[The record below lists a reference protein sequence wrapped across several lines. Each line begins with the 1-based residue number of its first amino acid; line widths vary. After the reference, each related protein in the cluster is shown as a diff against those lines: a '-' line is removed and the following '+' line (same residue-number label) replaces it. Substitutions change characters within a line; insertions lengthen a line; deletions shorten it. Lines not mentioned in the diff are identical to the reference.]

1 MQPYFA
7 NPHREG
13 KRLFA
18 RAAPAGFQPGLP
30 EFNAFALRLADNEGA
45 ASYIFGSVSFVVRHG
60 NSYSRMKSLLAVFL
74 GVSAATC
81 VAADKA
87 ATPSLFTEISGISRD
102 LEQITGLKFSHP
114 VPSAVIDK
122 EHLRKFLESRVN
134 KSIKPD
140 DLKAESLT
148 LKMLG
153 LVPQDFDLR
162 QQTVDLLTEQASAF
176 YDYQKKKLFLLDG
189 DAGEAG
195 LMALAHELGHA
206 LADQNFNLKKYIK
219 EDTESDD
226 AATARMA
233 VMEGQATWL
242 MSAYLHMRAGLGPD
256 VPQETVEVVS
266 KSLDQGGEQYPVFS
280 KSPLY
285 IRESLVFPY
294 KGGMLFQ
301 DAVYRKMGKASFAEV
316 FRRPPLSTH
325 QIMQPAAYLD
335 KVGPTLPQA
344 IAIPN
349 PKRYRKLAEG
359 TLGEFD
365 IDILCRQYGS
375 EEQAE
380 SLDPELQGS
389 QFTLFEEKKE
399 KYPVLAFSTKW
410 SSPEKAGE
418 FMKFYLQVLKKK
430 AKTVDVS
437 NETPDVLAG
446 HDDAGFFRVT
456 RKNEVVECVEGL
468 KSSLN

>member
-1 MQPYFA
+1 MKP
-7 NPHREG
+7 
-13 KRLFA
+13 L
-18 RAAPAGFQPGLP
+18 AALLLAFLAGP
-30 EFNAFALRLADNEGA
+30 AFAA
-45 ASYIFGSVSFVVRHG
+45 
-60 NSYSRMKSLLAVFL
+60 KKP
-74 GVSAATC
+74 AT
-81 VAADKA
+81 
-87 ATPSLFTEISGISRD
+87 TPLFDEIGEISRD
-102 LEQITGLKFSHP
+102 LEQITGLKFTHP

-140 DLKAESLT
+140 DLKAESLI

-176 YDYQKKKLFLLDG
+176 YDYQKKKLFLLEG

-242 MSAYLHMRAGLGPD
+242 MSAYLHMRAGLGAD
-256 VPQETVEVVS
+256 VPPQTIQAMSDTVDET
-266 KSLDQGGEQYPVFS
+266 GPQYPVFS

-285 IRESLVFPY
+285 IRQSLVFPY
-294 KGGMLFQ
+294 KAGMLFQ
-301 DAVYRKMGKASFAEV
+301 DAVFRKNGKAAFAEV
-316 FRRPPLSTH
+316 FRRPPVSTR
-325 QIMQPAAYLD
+325 QIMHPAVYLD
-335 KVGPTLPQA
+335 KQDPVLPPA
-344 IAIPN
+344 PAIPE
-349 PKRYRKLAEG
+349 PKAFRKLADG

-365 IDILCRQYGS
+365 YHVLITQYGT
-375 EEQAE
+375 EEQANA
-380 SLDPELQGS
+380 LDPFLRGS
-389 QFTLFEEKKE
+389 QFVLFEEKKE
-399 KYPVLAFSTKW
+399 KYPVLAFASQW
-410 SSPEKAGE
+410 ESPQKAGD
-418 FMKFYLQVLKKK
+418 FLKLYRLVLKGKS
-430 AKTVDVS
+430 KTFELS
-437 NETPDVLAG
+437 SESENTLAG
-446 HDDAGFFRVT
+446 KDDAGFFRVT
-456 RKNEVVECVEGL
+456 RKGAVVESIEGL